1 MNAKELFNLRH
12 SQLRNEVEKT
22 FKKRFRILREMPS
35 YQYPFQIQ
43 LVTCCMVLHNF
54 IRHHQRNDD
63 IYDNLQDYDSDDDD
77 NDSDDDDNNVAN
89 QIRNN
94 QVNNWRDDIAN
105 RMWVPS
111 TDYFERHGRRR

>member
-1 MNAKELFNLRH
+1 
-12 SQLRNEVEKT
+12 
-22 FKKRFRILREMPS
+22 
-35 YQYPFQIQ
+35 
-43 LVTCCMVLHNF
+43 MVLHNF